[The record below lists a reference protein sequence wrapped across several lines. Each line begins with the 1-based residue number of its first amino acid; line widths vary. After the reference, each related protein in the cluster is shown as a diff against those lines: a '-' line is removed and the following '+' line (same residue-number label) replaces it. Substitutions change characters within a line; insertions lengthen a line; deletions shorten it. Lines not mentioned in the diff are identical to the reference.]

1 MLKKRKHKSS
11 ETLRQC
17 AAELKKLTNSIMKSF
32 DDNVKAGNISSYDSY
47 VLSELLGLLYKHLY
61 ADIQEFKEEGVT
73 TMFGDGIYLRCEYE
87 FAERLEKKVEELEER
102 MQEQVREQ
110 VQEQLQVQVREQV
123 QEQREQMQEQLREQ
137 MQEQSMIEKFEIAKN
152 LLAQGLSP
160 ENIAAAIKI
169 SVESVRQLHV
179 APA

>member
-1 MLKKRKHKSS
+1 MPLYLLKLRRKIENAKRRKHKSS

-17 AAELKKLTNSIMKSF
+17 ATELKKLTNNIMKSF

-73 TMFGDGIYLRCEYE
+73 NMFGDGIYLRCEYE
-87 FAERLEKKVEELEER
+87 FAERLEKKAEEMR
-102 MQEQVREQ
+102 EQIQEQ
-110 VQEQLQVQVREQV
+110 VQEQMQAQV
-123 QEQREQMQEQLREQ
+123 QEQVRAQV
-137 MQEQSMIEKFEIAKN
+137 QEQSMMEKFEIAKN